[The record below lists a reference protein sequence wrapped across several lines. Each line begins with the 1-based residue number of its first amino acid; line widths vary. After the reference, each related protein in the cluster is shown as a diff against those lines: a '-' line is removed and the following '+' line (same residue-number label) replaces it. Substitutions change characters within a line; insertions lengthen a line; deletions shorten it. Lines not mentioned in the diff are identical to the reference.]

1 MTGGTETGR
10 DERKQLAARRVQQ
23 TDTSGW
29 AAAGKKKELVDVEV
43 TLHPNP
49 NPNRTY
55 SDSMLPLEKMTRDSE
70 AKVLGVYMYSSGHI
84 WA

>member
-43 TLHPNP
+43 TLLTLTLTLIEPALIP
-49 NPNRTY
+49 CYLWIR
-55 SDSMLPLEKMTRDSE
+55 
-70 AKVLGVYMYSSGHI
+70 
-84 WA
+84 

>member
-29 AAAGKKKELVDVEV
+29 AAAGKKK
-43 TLHPNP
+43 NWWMW
-49 NPNRTY
+49 R
-55 SDSMLPLEKMTRDSE
+55 
-70 AKVLGVYMYSSGHI
+70 
-84 WA
+84 